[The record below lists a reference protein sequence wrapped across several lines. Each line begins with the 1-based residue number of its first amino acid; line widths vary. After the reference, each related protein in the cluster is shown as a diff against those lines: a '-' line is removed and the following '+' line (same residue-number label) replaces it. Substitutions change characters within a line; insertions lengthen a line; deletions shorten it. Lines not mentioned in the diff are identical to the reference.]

1 MNKKLI
7 GLIRLVVISLFLVT
21 LAACATSGNRD
32 NQLAEARAEARK
44 AQQDASRALKA
55 AEEAKAA
62 AEAAKTEKERVDR
75 MFEQTMKK

>member
-7 GLIRLVVISLFLVT
+7 GLIRLAVTSLFLAT
-21 LAACATSGNRD
+21 LVACAAPEKVDNSG
-32 NQLAEARAEARK
+32 AIRK
-44 AQQDASRALKA
+44 AQQDAAKALKA

>member
-7 GLIRLVVISLFLVT
+7 GIFRLAVISLFLATIV
-21 LAACATSGNRD
+21 ACANTDKD
-32 NQLAEARAEARK
+32 NNQAQAMARK
-44 AQQDASRALKA
+44 AQQDAARALKA

-62 AEAAKTEKERVDR
+62 AEAAQTEKERVDR

>member
-7 GLIRLVVISLFLVT
+7 GIIRLAVTSLFLAT
-21 LAACATSGNRD
+21 LVACANPGKDDS
-32 NQLAEARAEARK
+32 QAMASQAMARK
-44 AQQDASRALKA
+44 AQQDAAKALKA

-62 AEAAKTEKERVDR
+62 AEAAQTEKERVDR

>member
-1 MNKKLI
+1 MVTQVNVDFLSNLGI
-7 GLIRLVVISLFLVT
+7 GIE
-21 LAACATSGNRD
+21 CATFCP
-32 NQLAEARAEARK
+32 EARAEARK